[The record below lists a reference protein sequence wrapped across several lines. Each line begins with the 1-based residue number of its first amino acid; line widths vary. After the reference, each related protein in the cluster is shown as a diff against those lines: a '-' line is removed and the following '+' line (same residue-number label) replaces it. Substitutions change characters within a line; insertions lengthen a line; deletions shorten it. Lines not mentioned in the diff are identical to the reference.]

1 MSPIRIG
8 LIGLSAS
15 AKTAWA
21 SAAHLP
27 YLLSPRGLERF
38 RIVALCNSSK
48 ESAEAAIAN
57 FKLSPETRAYGSPA
71 ELAADPNVD
80 LVVCSTRVDVH
91 YETIR
96 PALEAGKMVYCEWPL
111 AQDLQHVRDLVEIS
125 RSKQLR
131 TMIGVQGRV
140 APAVLKVK
148 ELIESG
154 RIGDVVSV
162 EVRAAGGLNDR
173 QIIPATLEYFT
184 RKEVG
189 GNIITIGLGHL
200 WDQIQFVHGDATILH
215 SRFQLQFPTNKIRD
229 SSGTN
234 TIIKTVTSTVP
245 DLAIVTASLPASYA
259 SSTQKDS
266 ATLLVRF
273 NRGQPSF
280 SFAGSEPSL
289 VWSIVGSKGEVRLTS
304 TAGTGLHASGYAP
317 GGVSLEVLDFENG
330 EVDRI
335 NSEHGE
341 VERIDPD
348 SLWAKPWQEELPLL
362 SRSVGALY
370 EAFADGK
377 GYPTFEDALK
387 RHEQIDEM
395 FAAWKV

>member
-27 YLLSPRGLERF
+27 YLLSPRGLQRF

-57 FKLSPETRAYGSPA
+57 FKLPPETRAYGSPA

-131 TMIGVQGRV
+131 TMIG
-140 APAVLKVK
+140 
-148 ELIESG
+148 LIESG

-184 RKEVG
+184 KKEVG

-215 SRFQLQFPTNKIRD
+215 SRFQLQFPTNKILD
-229 SSGTN
+229 PSTN
-234 TIIKTVTSTVP
+234 TIVKSVTSTVP
-245 DLAIVTASLPASYA
+245 DLAIVTASLPAS
-259 SSTQKDS
+259 SSTQKDHD

-273 NRGQPSF
+273 NRGQPQPAF
-280 SFAGSEPSL
+280 SFAGEPSL
-289 VWSIVGSKGEVRLTS
+289 VWSIVGLKGEIRLTS

-317 GGVSLEVLDFENG
+317 GGVSLEVLDFENENG
-330 EVDRI
+330 EV
-335 NSEHGE
+335 N
-341 VERIDPD
+341 RIDPD
-348 SLWAKPWQEELPLL
+348 ALWAKPWQEELPLL
-362 SRSVGALY
+362 SRSVGGA
-370 EAFADGK
+370 

-387 RHEQIDEM
+387 RHEPD
-395 FAAWKV
+395 

>member
-27 YLLSPRGLERF
+27 YLLSPRGLQRF

-57 FKLSPETRAYGSPA
+57 FKLPPETRAYGSPA

-184 RKEVG
+184 KKEVG

-215 SRFQLQFPTNKIRD
+215 SRFQLQFPTNKILD
-229 SSGTN
+229 PSTN
-234 TIIKTVTSTVP
+234 TIVKSVTSTVP
-245 DLAIVTASLPASYA
+245 DLAIVTASLPAS
-259 SSTQKDS
+259 SSTQKDHD

-273 NRGQPSF
+273 NRGQPQPAF
-280 SFAGSEPSL
+280 SFAGEPSL
-289 VWSIVGSKGEVRLTS
+289 VWSIVGLKGEIRLTS

-317 GGVSLEVLDFENG
+317 GGVSLEVLDFENENG
-330 EVDRI
+330 EV
-335 NSEHGE
+335 N
-341 VERIDPD
+341 RIDPD
-348 SLWAKPWQEELPLL
+348 ALWAKPWQEELPLL

-387 RHEQIDEM
+387 RHEQIDAM